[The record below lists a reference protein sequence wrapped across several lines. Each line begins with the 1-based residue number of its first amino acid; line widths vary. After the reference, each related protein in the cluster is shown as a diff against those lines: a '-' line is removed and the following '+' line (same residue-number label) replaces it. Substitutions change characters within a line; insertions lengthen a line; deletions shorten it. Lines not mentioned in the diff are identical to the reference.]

1 MPAKSALDRIDF
13 GILTALQEDALLT
26 NKALAR
32 RIGLA
37 ESSCLER
44 VKALRARGVLKEA
57 HIEVDPGAV
66 GVALEAL
73 VAIRLVR
80 HFRDDFQK
88 LNAYF
93 LSLPEVITVM
103 HLTGA
108 IDLQVHVAVRDLPH
122 LRDLIVD
129 KIATRPEVDHCE
141 TAVLFDIHRKHRIPL
156 YGMPP
161 EPVTEKPKARARSR
175 R

>member
-1 MPAKSALDRIDF
+1 MPAKPPLDRIDF
-13 GILTALQEDALLT
+13 GILAALQEDASLS

-44 VKALRARGVLKEA
+44 VRTLRRNGVLKGMRAEIDGA
-57 HIEVDPGAV
+57 AV
-66 GVALEAL
+66 GIALEAL

-80 HFRDDFQK
+80 HWRDDFRN
-88 LNAYF
+88 LNAY
-93 LSLPEVITVM
+93 LLAQPEVITLM
-103 HLTGA
+103 HVTGA

-129 KIATRPEVDHCE
+129 KVATRQEVDHCE
-141 TAVLFDIHRKHRIPL
+141 TAVLYDIQRKHRIPL
-156 YGMPP
+156 YAMPQ
-161 EPVTEKPKARARSR
+161 PVIQPKVR
-175 R
+175 RKGR